1 MNHDILVATEKEND
15 LLELLLSTEN
25 YQLVFKESGKEVL
38 EYLRG
43 NTPALLILD
52 AHLSDL
58 GGINITHRVK
68 RISRLAAVPV
78 LLIVSARATGI
89 LQDAQLA
96 PAEEIVTKPLAG
108 KDIRAIVAR
117 LLGRQTLSDASP
129 SRYVE

>member
-1 MNHDILVATEKEND
+1 MSHDILVATEREND

-25 YQLVFKESGKEVL
+25 YRIVLKDTGKEVL

-43 NTPALLILD
+43 NTPSLLVLD

-68 RISRLAAVPV
+68 RVSRLAAVPV
-78 LLIVSARATGI
+78 LLIVSARATGV

-96 PAEEIVTKPLAG
+96 PADEVVTKPLAG

-117 LLGRQTLSDASP
+117 LLGHQTLSGVSP
-129 SRYVE
+129 SRYIE